1 VHSIQTT
8 FRSVKIARV
17 FFSAICVAAA
27 ATTVQA
33 QESMRPDE
41 SVTIGKPA
49 LDTEFV
55 DENGNAFRLS
65 DLRGKPV
72 VVSPIFTSC
81 PHTCGMITSS
91 LRDAVTAIGP
101 PGGKYGVLTVSFDPA
116 DTPASLKAYREE
128 QELPA
133 EWKLAVGRGNAVND
147 FLASLDFHF
156 AAEAGGGF
164 SHANL
169 VAILTPD
176 QNISE
181 YVYGVMFEEKEI
193 RTALQTAVTGTSL
206 VKKFRW
212 WIVLAAVAGALATAV
227 SVLMTRNR
235 HSAQPV

>member
-1 VHSIQTT
+1 MT

-17 FFSAICVAAA
+17 FFGAICVAAA

-49 LDTEFV
+49 LDTEFI
-55 DENGNAFRLS
+55 DENGDAFRLS

-101 PGGKYGVLTVSFDPA
+101 PGDKYEVLTVSFDPA

-128 QELPA
+128 QGLPA
-133 EWKLAVGRGNAVND
+133 EWKLAVGRGSAVND

-169 VAILTPD
+169 VAILSPD
-176 QNISE
+176 QKISE
-181 YVYGVMFEEKEI
+181 YVYGVMFEEQEI

-212 WIVLAAVAGALATAV
+212 WIVLAAVTGALATAV